1 MGTVQCVHPANY
13 LKLDPRQFAKIARG
27 DLNRKQLDGIASL
40 LPEINVS
47 MLHEELTQFAREWPS
62 LKHSTIL
69 PENRTVHAGATAPT
83 MSEDNNGQLDEDDN
97 VQIGEECA
105 MDCNCI
111 VGCLRVLVEY
121 NMFSRAYINLYLV
134 YKIVLT
140 LPMTPVCCERSF
152 SHLKMIKT
160 RLRNAL
166 SQDNLEAHMLLNL
179 NRQWTQEI
187 DNADIIRKMCDNST
201 EMARLLL

>member
-40 LPEINVS
+40 LPEKNVS

-121 NMFSRAYINLYLV
+121 NMFSRAYRNLYLV
-134 YKIVLT
+134 YKTVPT
-140 LPMTPVCCERSF
+140 LPMTQLCCEHYFR
-152 SHLKMIKT
+152 I
-160 RLRNAL
+160 
-166 SQDNLEAHMLLNL
+166 
-179 NRQWTQEI
+179 
-187 DNADIIRKMCDNST
+187 
-201 EMARLLL
+201 

>member
-1 MGTVQCVHPANY
+1 
-13 LKLDPRQFAKIARG
+13 
-27 DLNRKQLDGIASL
+27 
-40 LPEINVS
+40 
-47 MLHEELTQFAREWPS
+47 MLHEELTQFASKWPS

-69 PENRTVHAGATAPT
+69 QENRTVHAGATAPT

-121 NMFSRAYINLYLV
+121 NMFSRAYRNLYLV
-134 YKIVLT
+134 CKTVLT
-140 LPMTPVCCERSF
+140 LPMTQVCCERSF

-187 DNADIIRKMCDNST
+187 DNADIIRKMCDNSSQIRRDP
-201 EMARLLL
+201 AQSVP